1 MRVQTMEL
9 PSEVVAGGMVAAGLG
24 VFGWLFRMAAGET
37 LRGLR
42 DSMTALQRSVDG
54 LTTELKAV
62 NQTQADHESR
72 LSVIEDRQQ
81 R

>member
-1 MRVQTMEL
+1 MEL

-24 VFGWLFRMAAGET
+24 VMGWLFRAAAGET

-42 DSMTALQRSVDG
+42 ESMAALQRSVDN
-54 LTTELKAV
+54 LANKLDV
-62 NQTQADHESR
+62 MSTQVADHGSR
-72 LSVIEDRQQ
+72 ISVMEDRLD